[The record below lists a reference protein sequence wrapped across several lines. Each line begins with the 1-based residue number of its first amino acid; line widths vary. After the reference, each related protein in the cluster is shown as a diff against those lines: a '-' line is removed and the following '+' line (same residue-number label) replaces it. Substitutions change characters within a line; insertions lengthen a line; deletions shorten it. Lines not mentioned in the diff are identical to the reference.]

1 MRSPNSAF
9 TAIIAVLVLSLGAFC
24 LFAATAAGPKAANVI
39 TGKAAFADYTQQ
51 KPGVFRKITV
61 ADLPQPFE
69 SDSVDNGPQR
79 ADRPADAWPQALP
92 GFKVELYATGLD
104 YPRLIRTAP
113 NGDIFLAES
122 HSGEIKVFR
131 GVTSDGKA
139 QQTQVF
145 ATGLNRPFGIAFYP
159 LGPDPQW
166 VYVGNTDSV
175 VRFPYKKG
183 DLKASGPQQVVVAE
197 LPGGGLL
204 RGGGHWT
211 RDLAFSR
218 DGKKLFVSVGSMSN
232 HDDMDNNPREFHR
245 ADVLEFNSDGTGLR
259 VYASGIRNAVG
270 IAVQPETGDLWGSV
284 NERDTLGDDL
294 VPDYITHIQDGG
306 FYGWPWFYMGGNWDP
321 KHKGKHPELKDK
333 VITPDVLL
341 QSHFAS
347 LEMTFYEAR
356 QFPAEYKGDIF
367 AAEHGSWNRKK
378 RNGYEVVRV
387 PLTNGKATG
396 EYEDFLTGFVTS
408 DGKVWGRP
416 VGVTVGNDGS
426 LFVSDDGSKSI
437 WRVSYVGK

>member
-9 TAIIAVLVLSLGAFC
+9 SIVASLLVLSLGAFC
-24 LFAATAAGPKAANVI
+24 LLAATAGPKAVNVI
-39 TGKAAFADYTQQ
+39 TGKAALADYTQQ
-51 KPGVFRKITV
+51 KPGTFRKITL

-69 SDSVDNGPQR
+69 SESVDNGPQQT
-79 ADRPADAWPQALP
+79 ARPADAWPQALP
-92 GFKVELYATGLD
+92 GFKVEMYATGLD
-104 YPRLIRTAP
+104 YPRLMRTAP

-122 HSGEIKVFR
+122 RSGEIKVFR

-139 QQTQVF
+139 QQTEVF
-145 ATGLNRPFGIAFYP
+145 ATGLKRPFGIAFYP
-159 LGPDPQW
+159 LADPQW

-183 DLKASGPQQVVVAE
+183 DMKASGPQQVIVAE

-218 DGKKLFVSVGSMSN
+218 DGKKMFVSVGSNSN
-232 HDDMDNNPREFHR
+232 HDDMDNNPRELHR
-245 ADVLEFNSDGTGLR
+245 ADILEYNPDGTGFR
-259 VYASGIRNAVG
+259 IYASGIRNAVG
-270 IAVQPETGDLWGSV
+270 IAVQPETGDLWCSV

-294 VPDYITHIQDGG
+294 VPDYITHVQEGG
-306 FYGWPWFYMGGNWDP
+306 FYGWPWFYMGGTWDP
-321 KHKGKHPELKDK
+321 KHKDKHPELKDK

-347 LEMTFYEAR
+347 LELTFYEAK
-356 QFPAEYKGDIF
+356 QFPAEYRGDIF

-378 RNGYEVVRV
+378 RTGYEVVRV
-387 PLTNGKATG
+387 PLTKGKATG
-396 EYEDFLTGFVTS
+396 EYEDFLTGFVTPE
-408 DGKVWGRP
+408 GKVWGRP

-426 LFVSDDGSKSI
+426 LFVSDDGTKSI
-437 WRVSYVGK
+437 WRVSYTGK